1 MTEGFSTYNSYVA
14 PSLRRTWGYVHA
26 AAGVRESTTDFI
38 RMPAALGADAERW
51 GSLNLVA
58 ALSHPSRELVFEAN
72 PDPRAYIA
80 FDIERVADAE
90 EAEARMEARGD
101 FHRRALVEAA
111 TAPAFVPAGG
121 AASGRAEIVQFSP
134 ERVVV
139 RASASSPGILVLAEA
154 WYPGWEA
161 TVSGRPS
168 RVFPVNGWMRAVL
181 VPAGE
186 SEVVLRFHS
195 RFLAAGAAAS
205 VVSALV
211 LAVLCAGWTSPRRRP
226 EGA

>member
-1 MTEGFSTYNSYVA
+1 
-14 PSLRRTWGYVHA
+14 
-26 AAGVRESTTDFI
+26 
-38 RMPAALGADAERW
+38 MPAALGADAERW
-51 GSLNLVA
+51 DSLNLVA
-58 ALSHPSRELVFEAN
+58 VLSHPSRELVFEAH

-80 FDIERVADAE
+80 FDMERVADAE
-90 EAEARMEARGD
+90 AAEARMEARGD
-101 FHRRALVEAA
+101 FHRRALVETA
-111 TAPAFVPAGG
+111 TAPAFIPAGG
-121 AASGRAEIVQFSP
+121 AASGRAEIVRFSP

-186 SEVVLRFHS
+186 SEVVLHYHS

-205 VVSALV
+205 AVSALV
-211 LAVLCAGWTSPRRRP
+211 LAVLCAGWTSARGRP